1 MRLSSLAWG
10 LLLGAAARVAAQD
23 DDYDDEIP
31 EDKSL
36 ETTIFDGKP
45 VPPMLELTPANYE
58 TEIKKSK
65 YMVVKHYRYV
75 WHSGGQELVPGC
87 LADMK

>member
-1 MRLSSLAWG
+1 MRISSLAWG

-23 DDYDDEIP
+23 DDYDDEEIP

-36 ETTIFDGKP
+36 ETTIFDGKQ
-45 VPPMLELTPANYE
+45 VPPMLVLTPANYD
-58 TEIKKSK
+58 TEIKRTK

-75 WHSGGQELVPGC
+75 
-87 LADMK
+87 